1 MQQSSDLDV
10 RNLGS
15 SEFVRRSDESSAL
28 AAWHPAWLSFW
39 MSNVG
44 RNADAADIALFR
56 RLLDIPEEAVR
67 ACLRGCLEYSG
78 DHGAYNTADHTH
90 KYRTLQESPFNLL
103 STTLSPPNTSTNVS
117 FSSDPS
123 TDFGSA
129 QHAYQ
134 SFSSHG
140 HGNDTSVDIL
150 DSDSETQQSVKL
162 SKHASR
168 GKEPCNEQ
176 NHASFTVATL
186 DPIWSTSTVT
196 SGTLSNANKRVQ
208 DLVAQIISRRAAT
221 GCGRIRGHE
230 SQHGKYP
237 CTLACGR
244 RFKTSADAFRHE
256 EIVYPQQFFFCSA
269 CGDPTHPSEKYLF
282 TREDKM
288 RQHLKRSDHANVRVD
303 QCKVMS
309 TRTLW
314 PERCG
319 LCTHHRHPT
328 WKERCRHII
337 WHCKRGDYDKNNNR
351 PGTNRSEK
359 PVGTA
364 GDDDD
369 DAGDDDDGD
378 EDANGDQRNDP
389 DGAGEED
396 YGEGPSNKDRHTKDD
411 DHDLPGSGSYEDFF
425 EGWLYGSPGLLQYP
439 RTIHARP
446 SDFNSRKL
454 NSTLVISHT
463 QWLAGHATRPR
474 TDLDRI
480 GLASVCELAK
490 QRQCVAE
497 RYPSSHY
504 QLYELGLEIPRGKH
518 TGKADPLHTP
528 LGTFRYTDQTGEKLR
543 NIALERYSQDS
554 LIGPGLPNSHRLPLT
569 RTVRE
574 AQWSLQ
580 LDKLFAEVFSEAG
593 KNLENCK
600 SSTRVDAESPRQRRR
615 REWHTE
621 KIEARRARQRL
632 GRTNSGGGG
641 SLISPWSLF
650 AESPEPTLGA
660 DSSMQGVS
668 KDFALKMGRASSI
681 TSFAGSTSRSED
693 HVRKDDEEAS
703 ANQRSI
709 LRIDSSFCSHPYGL
723 GFSGPIEGDKNSGVY
738 ETHISAVGGGALDA
752 TLDHSVKI
760 CGHCSAEFCG
770 RYQRGNWARHVRQNH
785 PETGA
790 QVNTDCVCR
799 VCKQQFR
806 RQDARRKHEWKKHGM
821 EDTKPLSGRS
831 VSHNGTPSGQEPWN
845 FLYTVNAQNTV
856 GVQGSQPGWH
866 SESNSTELLKSSHIR
881 HGDLK
886 PVNILNYQPSER
898 TSLYQSHR
906 PALSVP
912 GRHRRPTSCSTDG
925 YLPPEIG
932 HVTLVGSFKCLDDR
946 CQDTATNRLAD
957 LRRHYDHLHGRLT
970 SMRPKRNSLRKPVVV
985 IDMRPTHPKIMCPFC
1000 PERTEGFRGSHELD
1014 RHIARSHA
1022 NGTHTRV
1029 GGSCD
1034 RRCLGSCQHSRHMT
1048 SCGAY
1053 YNAAAHLRRAHF
1065 HPRKTVSG
1073 GICKPYGEHC
1083 RGTQAHRSRIRSAH
1097 GRERR
1102 IWGFCIVQ
1110 VTEDDGSDSL
1120 SIIVLKQ

>member
-1 MQQSSDLDV
+1 MQQSFDVDV

-15 SEFVRRSDESSAL
+15 SEFVRRSDESSEL
-28 AAWHPAWLSFW
+28 APWHPAWLSFW

-44 RNADAADIALFR
+44 RKADAADIALFR

-103 STTLSPPNTSTNVS
+103 STTMSPPTASTNVS

-134 SFSSHG
+134 SFLSHG
-140 HGNDTSVDIL
+140 HGNDTSGDIL
-150 DSDSETQQSVKL
+150 DSHSETQQSVKL

-176 NHASFTVATL
+176 NHASFTVDTL
-186 DPIWSTSTVT
+186 DPIWSTSTGT

-208 DLVAQIISRRAAT
+208 DLVVQIISRRAAT

-230 SQHGKYP
+230 SQHGKHP
-237 CTLACGR
+237 CTLGCGR

-256 EIVYPQQFFFCSA
+256 EIVYPQQFFFCST
-269 CGDPTHPSEKYLF
+269 CGDPAHPSDKYLF

-288 RQHLKRSDHANVRVD
+288 RQHLKRSDHANVSLD

-319 LCTHHRHPT
+319 LCTHHRHPN

-337 WHCKRGDYDKNNNR
+337 WHCKRGDYDRNNNGA
-351 PGTNRSEK
+351 GTSRSEK
-359 PVGTA
+359 HVGTA

-378 EDANGDQRNDP
+378 EDANGDPPNDP

-411 DHDLPGSGSYEDFF
+411 DHDLPGSGSDEDLF
-425 EGWLYGSPGLLQYP
+425 EGWLYDSPDLWQYP
-439 RTIHARP
+439 RTIQLQPWEIGRDTARH
-446 SDFNSRKL
+446 R
-454 NSTLVISHT
+454 
-463 QWLAGHATRPR
+463 
-474 TDLDRI
+474 DR
-480 GLASVCELAK
+480 
-490 QRQCVAE
+490 
-497 RYPSSHY
+497 
-504 QLYELGLEIPRGKH
+504 LYALLGLTESQLQPERPASLSEDPPVSVRKRRNADTDAYPNLSDLLRELNRDEYITPGPCTEIPLEVDW
-518 TGKADPLHTP
+518 A
-528 LGTFRYTDQTGEKLR
+528 
-543 NIALERYSQDS
+543 ALY
-554 LIGPGLPNSHRLPLT
+554 
-569 RTVRE
+569 
-574 AQWSLQ
+574 
-580 LDKLFAEVFSEAG
+580 
-593 KNLENCK
+593 K
-600 SSTRVDAESPRQRRR
+600 SSGLGDPWLLPIDICLPAES
-615 REWHTE
+615 
-621 KIEARRARQRL
+621 
-632 GRTNSGGGG
+632 GRNSDV
-641 SLISPWSLF
+641 
-650 AESPEPTLGA
+650 AAT
-660 DSSMQGVS
+660 
-668 KDFALKMGRASSI
+668 
-681 TSFAGSTSRSED
+681 
-693 HVRKDDEEAS
+693 
-703 ANQRSI
+703 
-709 LRIDSSFCSHPYGL
+709 
-723 GFSGPIEGDKNSGVY
+723 SGV
-738 ETHISAVGGGALDA
+738 T
-752 TLDHSVKI
+752 I
-760 CGHCSAEFCG
+760 CAHCNAEFSG
-770 RYQRGNWARHVRQNH
+770 RYQRGNWARHIRLSH
-785 PETGA
+785 SGTGA
-790 QVNTDCVCR
+790 KVNTACVCR
-799 VCKQQFR
+799 VCKQEFR

-821 EDTKPLSGRS
+821 EDTKPLSGSS

-856 GVQGSQPGWH
+856 GVQGTQPGWH

-886 PVNILNYQPSER
+886 PVNILNCHSSER

-912 GRHRRPTSCSTDG
+912 GRHRRPTSCSTYG
-925 YLPPEIG
+925 YAPPEVE

-1022 NGTHTRV
+1022 KGTHTRV

-1073 GICKPYGEHC
+1073 GICKPYSEHC
-1083 RGTQAHRSRIRSAH
+1083 RGTHAHRSRIRSAH